1 MSKSTYISLLLAGA
15 ILGCS
20 DDVTSEKTSPGR
32 NYLISAL
39 PVDSMSLQQLQGL
52 AKLGGQNDMVGL
64 VRHSVTTYKI
74 TYKTVYKGKP
84 IDASGLLYI
93 PQELSQPAPLI
104 SLHHGTT
111 FVKKNVPSEGGFS
124 GMEYFAAAGYV
135 AFMPDFIGYG
145 SSADIFHPY
154 YDRKHAASS
163 IIDGLKS
170 VKEFLHAHSIAF
182 NNQLFLAGYSE
193 GGYVTLAAAEEMESN
208 PDHGLLPTAVAAGA
222 GGYDMEQMLQSVTSS
237 RYYTYPAYLAFVLM
251 AYNITNDWNKPLDYF
266 FQEKWSQV
274 LPELMGGKYDGWQIN
289 AKLTS
294 EVRALLNPDF
304 YAGLVSDESEP
315 LLKEALRA
323 NSIKGWKT
331 ATPIRLYHGTRDE
344 IIPLENS
351 EITLA
356 NFRKL
361 GSENVSLTRIPGGT
375 HGGSFLPMLQ
385 QFIPWF
391 ETIREQ

>member
-1 MSKSTYISLLLAGA
+1 
-15 ILGCS
+15 
-20 DDVTSEKTSPGR
+20 
-32 NYLISAL
+32 
-39 PVDSMSLQQLQGL
+39 
-52 AKLGGQNDMVGL
+52 
-64 VRHSVTTYKI
+64 
-74 TYKTVYKGKP
+74 
-84 IDASGLLYI
+84 
-93 PQELSQPAPLI
+93 
-104 SLHHGTT
+104 
-111 FVKKNVPSEGGFS
+111 
-124 GMEYFAAAGYV
+124 
-135 AFMPDFIGYG
+135 
-145 SSADIFHPY
+145 
-154 YDRKHAASS
+154 
-163 IIDGLKS
+163 
-170 VKEFLHAHSIAF
+170 
-182 NNQLFLAGYSE
+182 
-193 GGYVTLAAAEEMESN
+193 
-208 PDHGLLPTAVAAGA
+208 
-222 GGYDMEQMLQSVTSS
+222 
-237 RYYTYPAYLAFVLM
+237 
-251 AYNITNDWNKPLDYF
+251 
-266 FQEKWSQV
+266 
-274 LPELMGGKYDGWQIN
+274 MGGKYDGWQIN